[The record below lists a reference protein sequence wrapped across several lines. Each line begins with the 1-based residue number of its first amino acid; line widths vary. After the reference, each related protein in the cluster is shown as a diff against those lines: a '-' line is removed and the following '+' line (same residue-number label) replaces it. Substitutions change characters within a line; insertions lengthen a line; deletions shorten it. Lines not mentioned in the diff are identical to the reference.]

1 MKQNSFTDLP
11 TLSLYRYENFFN
23 IYTDNNLNKFYNILK
38 SIEVFPSDNTD
49 AEVIYYTT
57 YIDTW
62 HLISYKVYNTMDLWW
77 LICTYNQI
85 QNPVTRPEPGTK
97 LKILKS
103 EYVSVVLSELNKQIN
118 R

>member
-1 MKQNSFTDLP
+1 
-11 TLSLYRYENFFN
+11 
-23 IYTDNNLNKFYNILK
+23 
-38 SIEVFPSDNTD
+38 
-49 AEVIYYTT
+49 
-57 YIDTW
+57 
-62 HLISYKVYNTMDLWW
+62 MDLWW